1 MKATSIIGFGAACF
15 VLLAILTI
23 VLAGGWIEDNL
34 AERSLDDLKAAG
46 QEWASVDMD
55 GRDAI
60 LSGTAPDAD
69 AAKSAIE
76 VVSDI
81 WGVRVVKDDTAK
93 P

>member
-1 MKATSIIGFGAACF
+1 MKTTSILGLGAVCF

-23 VLAGGWIEDNL
+23 VLAGGWIEDDL
-34 AERSLDDLKAAG
+34 AERGLDDLKAVG
-46 QEWASVDMD
+46 QEWASIDMD

-60 LSGTAPDAD
+60 LSGTAPDTD
-69 AAKSAIE
+69 AANSALE

-81 WGVRVVKDDTAK
+81 WGVRVVRDDTTK